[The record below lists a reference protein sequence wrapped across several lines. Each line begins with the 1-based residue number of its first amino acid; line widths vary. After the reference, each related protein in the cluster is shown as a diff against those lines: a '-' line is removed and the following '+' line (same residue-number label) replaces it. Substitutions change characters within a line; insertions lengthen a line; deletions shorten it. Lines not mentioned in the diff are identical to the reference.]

1 MLKIEPD
8 ESGLKARSLTV
19 PHITL
24 EDTILADE
32 VQNVR
37 ARFPKHA
44 RGRAERG
51 QPTPFRE
58 GDQI

>member
-32 VQNVR
+32 VQNVVNQR
-37 ARFPKHA
+37 L
-44 RGRAERG
+44 
-51 QPTPFRE
+51 FRE